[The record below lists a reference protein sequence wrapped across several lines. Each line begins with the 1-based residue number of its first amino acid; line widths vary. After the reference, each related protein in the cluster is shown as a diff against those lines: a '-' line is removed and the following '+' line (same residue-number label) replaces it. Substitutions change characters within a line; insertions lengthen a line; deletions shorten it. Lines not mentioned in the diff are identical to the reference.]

1 MKELPNVAYTTA
13 DEVLKRAL
21 IKWDSLN
28 YQTSP
33 AAPWSDENALKDWL
47 TTTIIPEAESVVNG
61 HCRRPDFLKHTDEVE
76 LFDGS
81 GFRDFIVT
89 SHRPMI
95 NITSLELLGVDGT
108 WVAKSSSDYVMRGDA
123 IRTRTLLPEGFQN
136 IRLTY
141 DWGYE
146 TVPKDVAHVVA
157 ELCAAYL
164 QKRVAYKMGPL
175 VRVGDYRIQLMNPE
189 VFTTDLKD
197 RLAHYVDPGALA

>member
-1 MKELPNVAYTTA
+1 MPYVNAE
-13 DEVLKRAL
+13 EVLRRA
-21 IKWDSLN
+21 IVKWDTLN

-33 AAPWSDENALKDWL
+33 AAPWTDENAFKEWL
-47 TTTIIPEAESVVNG
+47 TTTIIPEAETIVNG
-61 HCRRPDFLKHTDEVE
+61 HCRRPDFAKHQDEVE
-76 LFDGS
+76 LFSGD
-81 GFRDFIVT
+81 GFRDFIIA
-89 SHRPMI
+89 SHRPVL
-95 NITSLELLGVDGT
+95 TLTKLEFAKADGT
-108 WVAKSSSDYVMRGDA
+108 WDVKSSSGYSVRGDHVRY
-123 IRTRTLLPEGFQN
+123 RTIFPAGWQN